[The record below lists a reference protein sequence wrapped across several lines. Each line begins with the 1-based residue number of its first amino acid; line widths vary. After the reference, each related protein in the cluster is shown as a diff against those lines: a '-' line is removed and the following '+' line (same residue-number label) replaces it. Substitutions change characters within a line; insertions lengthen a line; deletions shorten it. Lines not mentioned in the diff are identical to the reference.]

1 MELKDLELIL
11 VNTTNGEKV
20 IPPRSL
26 LIESGLTDAEAR
38 NFSQYLKNKGYVRLS
53 ELKRKLLTEAEIAFE
68 AKKYAI
74 SINLEDA
81 ISTSV

>member
-1 MELKDLELIL
+1 MELKNLELIL

-38 NFSQYLKNKGYVRLS
+38 NFSQYLKNKGYVKLS
-53 ELKRKLLTEAEIAFE
+53 ELKRKLLTEAVIAFE

>member
-11 VNTTNGEKV
+11 VSTTNGEKV

-38 NFSQYLKNKGYVRLS
+38 NFSQYLKNKGYVKLS
-53 ELKRKLLTEAEIAFE
+53 ELKRKLLTEAVIAFE

>member
-1 MELKDLELIL
+1 MELKNLELIL

-38 NFSQYLKNKGYVRLS
+38 NFSQYLKNKGYVKLS
-53 ELKRKLLTEAEIAFE
+53 ELKRKLLTEAVIAFE

-81 ISTSV
+81 ISTSA

>member
-38 NFSQYLKNKGYVRLS
+38 NFSQYLKNKGYVKLS
-53 ELKRKLLTEAEIAFE
+53 ELKRKLLTEAVIAFE

>member
-38 NFSQYLKNKGYVRLS
+38 NFSQYLKNKGYVKLS
-53 ELKRKLLTEAEIAFE
+53 ELKRKLLTEAVIAFE

-81 ISTSV
+81 ISTNV

>member
-1 MELKDLELIL
+1 MELRDLEKVL
-11 VNTTNGEKV
+11 VNTTNGEMV

-38 NFSQYLKNKGYVRLS
+38 NFSQYLKNKGYVKLS
-53 ELKRKLLTEAEIAFE
+53 ALKRKLLTEAEIAFE

>member
-1 MELKDLELIL
+1 MELRDLELIL

-38 NFSQYLKNKGYVRLS
+38 NFSQYLKNKGYVKLS